1 MRVLILC
8 TGNSCRSQ
16 MAEAFVRR
24 LRPQW
29 EVYSAGTFPADGVHS
44 FAVKVMAEIGL
55 DLSQARPEAVED
67 YLDQAFDYVITVC
80 DQANETCPVFTGKVE
95 HRLHMGYEDPVEA
108 FGSDAEMLAVFR
120 RVRDRI
126 WKEFERFVADVEA
139 GTAGPT
145 LT

>member
-16 MAEAFVRR
+16 MAEAFIRR

-29 EVYSAGTFPADGVHS
+29 EVYSAGTFPADGVHP
-44 FAVKVMAEIGL
+44 FAIKVMAEIGL

-80 DQANETCPVFTGKVE
+80 DQANDACPVFTGKVT
-95 HRLHMGYEDPVEA
+95 HRLHMGYQDPAEA
-108 FGSDAEMLAVFR
+108 FGDDAEVLALFR

-126 WKEFERFVADVEA
+126 WKGFERFVADVEA
-139 GTAGPT
+139 
-145 LT
+145 

>member
-29 EVYSAGTFPADGVHS
+29 EVYSAGTFPADGVHP
-44 FAVKVMAEIGL
+44 FAIKVMAEIGL

-80 DQANETCPVFTGKVE
+80 DQANETCPLFTGKVE
-95 HRLHMGYEDPVEA
+95 HRLHMGYQDPAEA
-108 FGSDAEMLAVFR
+108 FGSDAEVLAVFR
-120 RVRDRI
+120 QVRDRI
-126 WKEFERFVADVEA
+126 WKGFERFVVDVES
-139 GTAGPT
+139 
-145 LT
+145 